1 MKAVIARKPLS
12 LQVPNFDVSGYLG
25 STTIN
30 ETDWQKA
37 AQVARS
43 RQSIAAAGDFQKV
56 KGRDPAKQYLKD
68 LKGALAEIGFG
79 AHLSAIAVLSNAD
92 YETAALVADKP
103 VAEQDITFAGLR
115 FDIKGCAGLIE
126 GRTEREDRLLIINC
140 TQHDKKYDG
149 YMGYFF
155 VKSYEAHQDVF
166 YYRRAD
172 VGEASGWTREPGKA
186 RSGDYY
192 ALTLPTVHKKY
203 HGVGA

>member
-12 LQVPNFDVSGYLG
+12 LHVPDFTVSGYLG
-25 STTIN
+25 TTTIN
-30 ETDWQKA
+30 ETDWQEA
-37 AQVARS
+37 SEVARS
-43 RQSIAAAGDFQKV
+43 RQSIATAGDFQKV

-68 LKGALAEIGFG
+68 LKGAIAEIGFG
-79 AHLSAIAVLSNAD
+79 AHLLAIAVLGDED

-126 GRTEREDRLLIINC
+126 GRTEREDKLLIINC
-140 TQHDKKYDG
+140 TQHDKKYEG

-155 VKSYEAHQDVF
+155 VKSYEAYQDIF
-166 YYRRAD
+166 YYRRSD
-172 VGEASGWTREPGKA
+172 VGLASGWTREPGKA

-192 ALTLPTVHKKY
+192 SLVLPAVQ
-203 HGVGA
+203 